1 MIEKIEFELT
11 FSVSTG
17 YKVRCSAIPAQEPKI
32 ENKLIPTYFLYHPVK
47 IGVDFSPD
55 FVDDLPATQ
64 CFKSDI
70 EFVSLSSQ
78 SINSS
83 VIIGS

>member
-32 ENKLIPTYFLYHPVK
+32 ENKLIP
-47 IGVDFSPD
+47 
-55 FVDDLPATQ
+55 
-64 CFKSDI
+64 
-70 EFVSLSSQ
+70 SQ
-78 SINSS
+78 DWS
-83 VIIGS
+83 